1 MSHNLWPDPESRARV
16 RQQVATEY
24 QDGDS
29 LRMIGM
35 RHGCSYSTVRTLLR
49 EADVTLRPQG
59 LEPGAEA
66 AGARALRH
74 MTPARRSELRTTL
87 AARHADGLTREDLAL
102 LYGLPVG
109 AVRRLLAEAEAQS
122 RRARPT
128 ADV

>member
-16 RQQVATEY
+16 RKQVADEY

-35 RHGCSYSTVRTLLR
+35 RHGCSYSTVRTL
-49 EADVTLRPQG
+49 RPQG

-66 AGARALRH
+66 GGARALRH

-122 RRARPT
+122 RRARSRLT